1 MKKSIIYLFM
11 MIVLCFELSS
21 CTKNISGTKVI
32 GGKEVN
38 EEELFFPA
46 VAITIAYE
54 NSIGLCTASVVS
66 HNTLLTAA
74 HCFASNKDKN
84 GNIIKPTMIEVIYQ
98 LKNENGDIQGYKKQF
113 HSYAF
118 HNNFLGQNN
127 TDFYTYDIAVIR
139 FADNTF
145 KDIKPFTILPKTVP
159 VGTQVILVGYGC
171 LTKVTVDGNGVYSIQ
186 CDEAKQSLSKDKRAG
201 VNRVVTTNYC
211 NEGMIQLEQRM
222 IRDDA
227 SLSSFDG
234 LDAVATGGDSGG
246 PILYRG
252 ENGQMYVAG
261 IVSWS
266 PKGFGQKGGYMS
278 TTGRP
283 DCFTN
288 PVLNSNLNFLKERV
302 MDMGINVPG
311 INISIGIVELNGKIR
326 VVEKQYDNIY
336 TNNIQNIPFTIS
348 NVSLSGG
355 SMKTIKTS
363 QDLTSFWNSLSLEN
377 RSRLNW
383 N

>member
-1 MKKSIIYLFM
+1 M
-11 MIVLCFELSS
+11 ESS
-21 CTKNISGTKVI
+21 V
-32 GGKEVN
+32 
-38 EEELFFPA
+38 
-46 VAITIAYE
+46 
-54 NSIGLCTASVVS
+54 
-66 HNTLLTAA
+66 
-74 HCFASNKDKN
+74 FAGS
-84 GNIIKPTMIEVIYQ
+84 
-98 LKNENGDIQGYKKQF
+98 
-113 HSYAF
+113 A
-118 HNNFLGQNN
+118 
-127 TDFYTYDIAVIR
+127 
-139 FADNTF
+139 
-145 KDIKPFTILPKTVP
+145 
-159 VGTQVILVGYGC
+159 
-171 LTKVTVDGNGVYSIQ
+171 
-186 CDEAKQSLSKDKRAG
+186 
-201 VNRVVTTNYC
+201 
-211 NEGMIQLEQRM
+211 
-222 IRDDA
+222 DA